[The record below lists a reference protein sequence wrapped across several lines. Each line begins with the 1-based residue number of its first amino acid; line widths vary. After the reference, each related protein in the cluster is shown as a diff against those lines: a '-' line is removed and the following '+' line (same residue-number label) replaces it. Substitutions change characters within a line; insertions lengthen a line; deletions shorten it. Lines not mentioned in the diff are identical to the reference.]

1 MGRRRSR
8 QDGGS
13 PWQFSDR
20 YIENSPVFYLD
31 RVQTP
36 LLLIH
41 GTLDVIPPTIAE
53 EVFADLRRLN
63 KDVMYAKYEGEG
75 HWQGTF
81 SYANQVD
88 YLNRVIDWFDKYLK
102 APEKAESTKQ

>member
-1 MGRRRSR
+1 
-8 QDGGS
+8 
-13 PWQFSDR
+13 
-20 YIENSPVFYLD
+20 
-31 RVQTP
+31 
-36 LLLIH
+36 
-41 GTLDVIPPTIAE
+41 
-53 EVFADLRRLN
+53 LN